1 MKTERSRADSV
12 TYGGS
17 QRWRLFSVSK
27 IYWSAVATDYY
38 HAVTAAGWPMMHVLF
53 RLSGFCLLIT
63 RLSLLLP
70 PTTTGTTPQMFFEI
84 SRLREDLFG
93 PAAWRSSLVAGGR

>member
-17 QRWRLFSVSK
+17 QRWRLYSVSK

-63 RLSLLLP
+63 RLSLLLLLLLP
-70 PTTTGTTPQMFFEI
+70 WGQHHRFLFFFFFEI
-84 SRLREDLFG
+84 SLLREKICSVL
-93 PAAWRSSLVAGGR
+93 RLGGLH

>member
-38 HAVTAAGWPMMHVLF
+38 RAVTAAWCMMHVLF
-53 RLSGFCLLIT
+53 RLPGFCLLIT

-84 SRLREDLFG
+84 SLLREDLFG
-93 PAAWRSSLVAGGR
+93 PAAWRSSLMARGR